1 MKKLLTLLFLG
12 ICSFNAMAQ
21 LPVNIGIHGGVSSN
35 RIKVKDI
42 PQAIGTKA
50 HTGYLMGVFARINLG
65 KIYIEPSLNYSHKES
80 VLETK
85 SNSLI
90 SNGEDYN
97 LKVNSFDIPLM
108 LGFQVLDLRIVKFR
122 AFLGPVVS
130 FPKLKNIKEV
140 TDLDSD
146 KTNWHGK
153 IGVGLDAWK
162 LTFDI
167 DYEKAFKNLGHELK
181 APRSF
186 NFTLGFKII

>member
-12 ICSFNAMAQ
+12 ICSFSAMAQ
-21 LPVNIGIHGGVSSN
+21 LPVNIGVHGGVSSN

-85 SNSLI
+85 GNSLI
-90 SNGEDYN
+90 SNGEDYT

-108 LGFQVLDLRIVKFR
+108 LGFQILDLRIVKFR

-140 TDLDSD
+140 TDFDSD

>member
-12 ICSFNAMAQ
+12 ICSFSAMAQ